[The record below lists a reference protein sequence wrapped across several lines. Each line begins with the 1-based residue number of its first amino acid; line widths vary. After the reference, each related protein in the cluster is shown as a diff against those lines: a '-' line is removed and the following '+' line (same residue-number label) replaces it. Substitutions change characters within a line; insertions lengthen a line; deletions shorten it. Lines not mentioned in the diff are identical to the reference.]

1 MAALDQGE
9 AEAERLRPPS
19 LLLMLAEARALLE
32 LNTSFMLS
40 PLLLRAP
47 RGDGHPVLAL
57 PGFLATDISMA
68 PLRRYLKQL
77 GYDTYGWKMGRNLG
91 GIASRRNALKALL
104 TEIYAATGRKV
115 SIVGWSLGGVYAR
128 DLALQLPEMVRSVI
142 TLGSPFAND
151 VRATNATRLYEALSG
166 EIVEHNSE
174 LTRTIAGDLPVP
186 VTSIYSRTDGIVNW
200 RTSLVKPSD
209 TAENIEVHLASHI
222 GIGVNAAA
230 LWAIADRLAQP
241 EGQFRPFDRSGPFA
255 IAYGREEQAQSEP
268 AS

>member
-1 MAALDQGE
+1 
-9 AEAERLRPPS
+9 
-19 LLLMLAEARALLE
+19 
-32 LNTSFMLS
+32 
-40 PLLLRAP
+40 
-47 RGDGHPVLAL
+47 VLAL

-91 GIASRRNALKALL
+91 GLASRRDALKKLL
-104 TEIYAATGRKV
+104 TGIYDQTGRKV
-115 SIVGWSLGGVYAR
+115 SIVGWSLGGIYAR
-128 DLALQLPEMVRSVI
+128 DLALQLPDLVRSVI
-142 TLGSPFAND
+142 TLASPFAND

-166 EIVEHNSE
+166 ETVEANSE
-174 LTRTIAGDLPVP
+174 LTKTIAGDLPVP
-186 VTSIYSRTDGIVNW
+186 ATSIYSRTDGIVNW
-200 RTSLVKPSD
+200 RTSLLQPSE

-255 IAYGREEQAQSEP
+255 IAYGREEQAQSGP
-268 AS
+268 F